1 MNRTKRFL
9 CCALALALIAP
20 PAAARAAGEQRTLYS
35 WVIPC
40 EYNRIEQVTER
51 YFTVA
56 RGADANSVTHYDLYD
71 WAGNR
76 RIADMLEYTFYE
88 NWIIARG
95 GAGCALYTYEDA
107 ACRVPLER
115 GYEALWLK
123 DENTAVGLQGAEFHP
138 PGYWTGSSELIDTA
152 TGEVLGPSGETTD
165 EASSLPQR
173 FVSPAELFRR
183 TGADGLK
190 FVTDSDT
197 PTDPMSV
204 HDIQVYNADGQLL
217 FDTGAD
223 AGKVWSRIEVSC
235 GGNLLSVYEDGGGAS
250 ARSRVYTGRGR
261 LLLEREAVGLLGG
274 QYLAMVEEP
283 YAILTRD
290 GETVLDGLQALSYNH
305 AVLGNDG
312 TGSGEVV
319 AESDSLVI
327 VERDGRWGVIRLQE
341 HMPSPSVWA
350 REEAGR
356 ADGAGLVPEDTKLWW
371 RDSCTRLEFCR
382 MLARTIEA
390 ATGRTLQTLA
400 AGAVPAGFS
409 DCGDP
414 DVLAAASLGIIR
426 GVGAGKF
433 APGRFL
439 TREEAASLAAR
450 AAGLLEIRPDA
461 DAEDFQDMEQC
472 AVWAKDA
479 VAAVSSIVS
488 QDGKPLMQG
497 TGEGMFSPQ
506 SAYTVEQS
514 AVTLYRLLR
523 ST

>member
-1 MNRTKRFL
+1 MKKALRFL

-20 PAAARAAGEQRTLYS
+20 AATVRAAGEEGTLYS
-35 WVIPC
+35 WAIPC
-40 EYNRIEQVTER
+40 EYDQIELVTDK
-51 YFTVA
+51 YFTVVC
-56 RGADANSVTHYDLYD
+56 GKDENGTTHYDLYD

-107 ACRVPLER
+107 SCRVPQER

-123 DENTAVGLQGAEFHP
+123 DENTAVGLQGVEFHP
-138 PGYWTGSSELIDTA
+138 PGYWIGSSELIDTA
-152 TGEVLGPSGETTD
+152 TGEVLGPSEETTD
-165 EASSLPQR
+165 ESTSLPQR
-173 FVSPAELFRR
+173 FISSEELFRR

-197 PTDPMSV
+197 PTEPMSV

-217 FDTGAD
+217 FDTGAN
-223 AGKVWSRIEVSC
+223 AGKLWSHLEVC
-235 GGNLLSVYEDGGGAS
+235 CDGNIFRFYGDDGTAT
-250 ARSRVYTGRGR
+250 ARNWVYTGRGR
-261 LLLEREAVGLLGG
+261 LLLKRDAVGLLGG
-274 QYLAMVEEP
+274 QYLAVMEEP

-290 GETVLDGLQALSYNH
+290 GETVLDGVQALSCNY
-305 AVLGNDG
+305 AVKSSD
-312 TGSGEVV
+312 GSGYGGLA

-327 VERDGRWGVIRLQE
+327 VERGGRWGVIRLQE
-341 HMPSPSVWA
+341 HMPSPSAWA
-350 REEAGR
+350 MDEAGR
-356 ADGAGLVPEDTKLWW
+356 ADGAGLVPEDVKLWW

-382 MLARTIEA
+382 MLARTMEA
-390 ATGRTLQTLA
+390 ATGRTIQTLA
-400 AGAVPAGFS
+400 EDAVPVSFS
-409 DCGDP
+409 DCDDP

-426 GVGAGKF
+426 GVGEGKF

-439 TREEAASLAAR
+439 TREQAAALVAR
-450 AAGLLEIRPDA
+450 AAGLLEI
-461 DAEDFQDMEQC
+461 EQDIRAKAFRDVEPC
-472 AVWAKDA
+472 AAWAKDGIA
-479 VAAVSSIVS
+479 TVSSIVS

-497 TGEGMFSPQ
+497 TGSGMFSPK

-514 AVTLYRLLR
+514 AITLYRLLR